1 MKYKTK
7 MRELTLL
14 KIVHFIFLAYAWVL
28 GTMAASGIVYMAYRL
43 ASGEINTTNLTFGIF
58 DTLG

>member
-1 MKYKTK
+1 

-43 ASGEINTTNLTFGIF
+43 ASGEINTANLTFGIF